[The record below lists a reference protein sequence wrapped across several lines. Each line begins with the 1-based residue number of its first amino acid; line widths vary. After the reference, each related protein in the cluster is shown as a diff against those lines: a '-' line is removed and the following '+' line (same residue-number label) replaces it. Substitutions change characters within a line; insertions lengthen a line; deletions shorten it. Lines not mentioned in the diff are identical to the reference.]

1 MLNRSRR
8 REIEERL
15 KKGTMNPG
23 HLNSLSVNDL
33 ASLCHALGVETT
45 HKRTDMVNALLRLN
59 GKSVKVP
66 SAPTYNV
73 SRDGLNEMILE
84 CLNDPTNPATAKMR
98 EEISETLVVAML
110 FVLRN
115 KYGFAQKRIDD
126 FLKEFNDVTDGITSG
141 QLSLS
146 EMHKEIAKPYKDGKC
161 NLKIRY
167 ESGPVNNWIRNEVSE
182 TIAGMKTLGCISC
195 PFKETRNSGVDN

>member
-8 REIEERL
+8 REIEDKL

-33 ASLCHALGVETT
+33 ASLCQALGVQVS
-45 HKRTDMVNALLRLN
+45 HKRIDMVRALLRLN
-59 GKSVKVP
+59 GSKSVKVVSSP
-66 SAPTYNV
+66 VYNV
-73 SRDGLNEMILE
+73 SRDGLNEMILD
-84 CLNDPTNPATAKMR
+84 CLNDPANPATAKMR

-141 QLSLS
+141 LLDLK
-146 EMHKEIAKPYKDGKC
+146 EMRKEISKPYKAGKC
-161 NLKIRY
+161 DLKIRY
-167 ESGPVNNWIRNEVSE
+167 EDSPIREEVVRILKE
-182 TIAGMKTLGCISC
+182 QLENGKT
-195 PFKETRNSGVDN
+195 E